1 MAPKTW
7 PSSGPITEQSRCFR
21 GLGSLHSLSS
31 LSPAPYCGMALG
43 FWPLLALRSR
53 MRWCQACR
61 RGAGGAACPN
71 CLAVTVACVPRAR
84 GTVAP
89 KHRIQGNNPHVPA
102 GTEPILKAPQDVCSG
117 WGSRK
122 WAALGPHPAQGL
134 HVGPLQGAERPPAHC
149 SETPKGP
156 VLSPVTTQA
165 THWPGELTRTASE
178 VFWQLLPRVCRERA

>member
-89 KHRIQGNNPHVPA
+89 KHRIQGNNPQVPA
-102 GTEPILKAPQDVCSG
+102 GTEPILKAPQMSVQGGGRGSGQLWGPTLLRVCT
-117 WGSRK
+117 WDPCRELRDPQHT
-122 WAALGPHPAQGL
+122 ALR
-134 HVGPLQGAERPPAHC
+134 LQR
-149 SETPKGP
+149 
-156 VLSPVTTQA
+156 VLS
-165 THWPGELTRTASE
+165 S
-178 VFWQLLPRVCRERA
+178 LLSPHRRHTGLES